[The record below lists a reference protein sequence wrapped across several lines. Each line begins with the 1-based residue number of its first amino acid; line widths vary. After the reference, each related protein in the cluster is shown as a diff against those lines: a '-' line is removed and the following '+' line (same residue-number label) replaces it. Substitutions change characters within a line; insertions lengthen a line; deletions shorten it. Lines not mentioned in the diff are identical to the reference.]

1 VKNTR
6 QHCYEIPTRALVEHF
21 WLQRT
26 GRGEARSTD
35 PGGGFYRWH
44 AAYQAQWRAT
54 RDDSTARR
62 SSRHNMNGNG
72 QVRITTEPGRS
83 RSGAE
88 EFAQSIGSPEKE
100 QLSA

>member
-1 VKNTR
+1 MKNTR
-6 QHCYEIPTRALVEHF
+6 QHCYEIPTRGLVEHF

-26 GRGEARSTD
+26 GRGEAYSTD
-35 PGGGFYRWH
+35 PGGEFYRWH
-44 AAYQAQWRAT
+44 AAYQAQWRGT
-54 RDDSTARR
+54 RDDSTTPR

-72 QVRITTEPGRS
+72 GVRIPTEPGRS

-88 EFAQSIGSPEKE
+88 GIAQRVGSPGEE